1 MPHQLTLSAAG
12 RRYYSHT
19 AFSFWY
25 FLNPI
30 PSHPLYTY
38 DTYTYDTVYY
48 TTHTQLSLSP
58 TFSGG
63 ALSRGAFRDPIP
75 SHPLILMTLILL
87 TIILLTLI
95 LMTHSFFLFLLLFQL
110 TYWNRWEI
118 HYQMGNWR
126 NWKKL
131 CQSINKVGE
140 TARKNVRPR
149 MKGM

>member
-12 RRYYSHT
+12 RRYSHTAFSFSYFLNPIQSHPIPSTLYLWHLYLWHSILYYSHT
-19 AFSFWY
+19 AFSFGY
-25 FLNPI
+25 FLSWFI
-30 PSHPLYTY
+30 GT
-38 DTYTYDTVYY
+38 
-48 TTHTQLSLSP
+48 
-58 TFSGG
+58 GG

-75 SHPLILMTLILL
+75 SHPLILMTLL

-131 CQSINKVGE
+131 CQSTDKVGN
-140 TARKNVRPR
+140 RRNS
-149 MKGM
+149 